1 MHCSRSWPCH
11 CTALCKHFTVH
22 KLTQS
27 EQSVLYTNCNS
38 HLFSDLCTA
47 NCQPWAARDCA
58 HLIKLIR
65 SPQSIRGNS
74 KKGNYYASLF
84 CTAKLCKTKVSCE
97 KKTRVEIHRSGHVH
111 QREIGQLQLTP
122 VVNFIIPNTTTKFV
136 SDFLRANIP
145 LHKLRHPA
153 LKELFTE
160 LRVDYPSESA
170 ARRAVQPIHEKN
182 LDTIRSLIKD
192 KDVTIICDES
202 PIDGTKYAHVSVAE
216 VGEIPYLVACKEIEK
231 ANSTSQSDDPIRTYL
246 VHRLKNM
253 QDLMDIISCTTGLSP
268 EKTAKLRGA
277 VGSSASIERSSS
289 KLGKLLAKDRNFN
302 AKNVEAYICVYCNNL

>member
-1 MHCSRSWPCH
+1 MGRQGL
-11 CTALCKHFTVH
+11 CTSDKIDTFTSKYPREFEKR
-22 KLTQS
+22 KLLG
-27 EQSVLYTNCNS
+27 EFVLYC
-38 HLFSDLCTA
+38 
-47 NCQPWAARDCA
+47 
-58 HLIKLIR
+58 
-65 SPQSIRGNS
+65 
-74 KKGNYYASLF
+74 
-84 CTAKLCKTKVSCE
+84 KLCKTKVSCE

-136 SDFLRANIP
+136 SAFLRANIP

-182 LDTIRSLIKD
+182 LDTTRSLIKD

-202 PIDGTKYAHVSVAE
+202 PIDGTKYAHVAVAE

-231 ANSTSQSDDPIRTYL
+231 ANSTTMTHLIDGVVREMGIKRENFLHLMSDAAPYMLKTDENLKLIYPNLRHTTCLAHLLHNVSEQVRATFEDINFLIASVKAAVVNNRSRRNEFVDAGLGVPPQPSIIR
-246 VHRLKNM
+246 
-253 QDLMDIISCTTGLSP
+253 
-268 EKTAKLRGA
+268 
-277 VGSSASIERSSS
+277 
-289 KLGKLLAKDRNFN
+289 
-302 AKNVEAYICVYCNNL
+302 